1 MKGREG
7 DGWYQE
13 VSQMDCEQMVRT
25 LITAGFRGL
34 YIDRSGYKKEEFIE
48 LQKKLRRIKGM
59 KHLAD
64 ADDVIWFY
72 DLYPVIRENPEYLR
86 EASGA
91 AGNSVGE

>member
-1 MKGREG
+1 MIK
-7 DGWYQE
+7 
-13 VSQMDCEQMVRT
+13 T
-25 LITAGFRGL
+25 LIAAGFRGL
-34 YIDRSGYKKEEFIE
+34 YIDRSGYKEEEFIE
-48 LQKKLRRIKGM
+48 LQRKLSGIRGM
-59 KHLAD
+59 KHQAD